1 MTLTFNPEKY
11 KEVLSEYQP
20 RLIKTEAENEHAL
33 AIVEQL
39 MNSPDLSPEQ
49 EEIYEL
55 LVILIERFEEEFYKP
70 DRSKNSGSMLS
81 FLMDQRDKNKP
92 ATNLGKHGI
101 DFADAVSVF
110 SDDLAI
116 TTVDER
122 FDEERFITI
131 GLDALGRLLVVVYT
145 WRDRE
150 IRLISARLATRQER
164 RQYEEG

>member
-20 RLIKTEAENEHAL
+20 KLIKTETENERAL

-55 LVILIERFEEEFYKP
+55 LVILIERFEQEFYKP

-81 FLMDQRDKNKP
+81 FLMDQRDFNP
-92 ATNLGKHGI
+92 I
-101 DFADAVSVF
+101 DLVPIFASEAAVEE
-110 SDDLAI
+110 AI
-116 TTVDER
+116 S
-122 FDEERFITI
+122 
-131 GLDALGRLLVVVYT
+131 GRTSIDSYT
-145 WRDRE
+145 AD
-150 IRLISARLATRQER
+150 RLAELFHVDASLF
-164 RQYEEG
+164 

>member
-20 RLIKTEAENEHAL
+20 KLIKTEAENERAL

-55 LVILIERFEEEFYKP
+55 LVILIERFEQEFYKP

-81 FLMDQRDKNKP
+81 FLMDQRDFNP
-92 ATNLGKHGI
+92 IDLVPIFASEAAVEEAISSRINIDRAT
-101 DFADAVSVF
+101 AD
-110 SDDLAI
+110 
-116 TTVDER
+116 
-122 FDEERFITI
+122 
-131 GLDALGRLLVVVYT
+131 
-145 WRDRE
+145 
-150 IRLISARLATRQER
+150 RLAELFHVDASLF
-164 RQYEEG
+164 